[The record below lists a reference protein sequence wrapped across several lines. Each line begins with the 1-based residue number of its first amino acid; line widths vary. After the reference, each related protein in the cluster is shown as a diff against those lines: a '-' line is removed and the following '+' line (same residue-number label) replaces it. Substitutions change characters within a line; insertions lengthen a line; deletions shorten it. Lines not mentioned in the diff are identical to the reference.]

1 GRRPQRRNGTM
12 RAEDIVDWLK
22 SHVEPGA
29 KLRLDSRQVQPGD
42 AFFACSGLAGDGRDH
57 IGAALDAGAA
67 AVVVQAPL
75 PEYLAPAKGRAPML
89 EVLGL
94 TGLLGQTAHVWYGEP
109 SHNLSVVA
117 VTGTNG
123 KTTTVQWIAAA
134 LNAAGAACGT
144 TRPLGVTLPDCRHL
158 GGQLTTPDR
167 PSMQRLPA

>member
-1 GRRPQRRNGTM
+1 M

-42 AFFACSGLAGDGRDH
+42 VFFACPGLAGDGRDH

-75 PEYLAPAKGRAPML
+75 PEYLAPAKGRAHML
-89 EVLGL
+89 EVPGL

-117 VTGTNG
+117 DICHRVTVLQRGEILAEGDYATVAADPRVRTAYMGTEG
-123 KTTTVQWIAAA
+123 
-134 LNAAGAACGT
+134 
-144 TRPLGVTLPDCRHL
+144 
-158 GGQLTTPDR
+158 
-167 PSMQRLPA
+167 